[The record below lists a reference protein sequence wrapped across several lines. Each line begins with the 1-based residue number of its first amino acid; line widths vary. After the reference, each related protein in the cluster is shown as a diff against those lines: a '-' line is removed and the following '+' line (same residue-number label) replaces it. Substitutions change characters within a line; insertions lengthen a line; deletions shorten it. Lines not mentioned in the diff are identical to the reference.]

1 MSPTNALLRDLFHAI
16 RGLRREPRFA
26 VVTILILAVGIGACI
41 PMFSIVYAVLL
52 RPMALPAAD
61 RVVMLWSVDVR
72 HESRIESTYATQAD
86 FQAHLRSFDEVALI
100 GSVNWSGALM
110 IPGRDPVALPAA
122 VVSGTF
128 FKVLGSGPV
137 LGRVFNEKDDDPGA
151 ERRLVLS
158 HTAWTQFFGA
168 DPSRI
173 GRRVIIREE
182 AAPQSFE
189 VVGVMPPD
197 SSSRAARCPDTRGA
211 PTRGDCATHETAA
224 QRPLRTS
231 SACFTPS
238 AD

>member
-1 MSPTNALLRDLFHAI
+1 M
-16 RGLRREPRFA
+16 
-26 VVTILILAVGIGACI
+26 TILILAIGIGACTA
-41 PMFSIVYAVLL
+41 MFSIVYAVLL

-110 IPGRDPVALPAA
+110 IPGRDPVTLPAA

-158 HTAWTQFFGA
+158 HAAWTQFFGA
-168 DPSRI
+168 NPSVI

-189 VVGVMPPD
+189 VVGVMPPS
-197 SSSRAARCPDTRGA
+197 SSSRAAHCPGHRRRPGSRRLRGIRNSRA
-211 PTRGDCATHETAA
+211 ATSS
-224 QRPLRTS
+224 TS
-231 SACFTPS
+231 SACSTPS